1 LPVADPG
8 ERVVSNVELTGKMP
22 ELSATASPLMLLSG
36 TGNREL
42 AERISEELGRP
53 LCDVTVKRFADG
65 EIFVRINENVRGRDV
80 FLIQPTNPPAA
91 NILELLIL
99 LDAAKRAS
107 AARVTAVVPYYGYG
121 RQDRKDQPRVSIA
134 AKLMAN
140 LITAAGADRLLGVDF
155 HQHQIQ
161 GFFDIPVDHLY
172 AAPVFMEWYRD
183 KDLAGDAVLIAPD
196 VGAAKMTRG
205 YAKRLG
211 VDMAVI
217 DKRRPGP
224 NVAEVVNVVGDVEG
238 KRCLIAD
245 DMIDTAGTTVGAV
258 QALRERGAKQIYVLA
273 THALF
278 SGPAIERLRSLPIE
292 EIAVT
297 DTIRVSDA
305 AREALGNLRILS
317 VASLL
322 ARAIES
328 THYNRSV
335 SSLFV

>member
-1 LPVADPG
+1 
-8 ERVVSNVELTGKMP
+8 MP

-36 TGNREL
+36 TANREL

-53 LCDVTVKRFADG
+53 LCDVTIKRFADG

-80 FLIQPTNPPAA
+80 FLIQPTSPPAA

-107 AARVTAVVPYYGYG
+107 AARVTAVVPYFGYG

-224 NVAEVVNVVGDVEG
+224 NLAEVVNVVGEVEG

-297 DTIRVSDA
+297 DTIRVSDT

>member
-1 LPVADPG
+1 
-8 ERVVSNVELTGKMP
+8 MP

-36 TGNREL
+36 TANREL
-42 AERISEELGRP
+42 AERISQELGRP
-53 LCDVTVKRFADG
+53 LCDVTIKRFADG

-80 FLIQPTNPPAA
+80 FLIQPTSPPAA

-107 AARVTAVVPYYGYG
+107 AARVTAVVPYFGYG

-183 KDLAGDAVLIAPD
+183 KDLAGDAVLVAPD

-224 NVAEVVNVVGDVEG
+224 NLAEVVNVVGEVEG

-322 ARAIES
+322 AHAIES

>member
-1 LPVADPG
+1 LPLADPG
-8 ERVVSNVELTGKMP
+8 ERAVSNAELTEKMP

-36 TGNREL
+36 TANREL
-42 AERISEELGRP
+42 AERISQELGRP
-53 LCDVTVKRFADG
+53 LCDVTIKRFADG

-80 FLIQPTNPPAA
+80 FLIQPTSPPAA

-107 AARVTAVVPYYGYG
+107 AARVTAVVPYFGYG

-183 KDLAGDAVLIAPD
+183 KDLAGDAVLVAPD

-224 NVAEVVNVVGDVEG
+224 NLAEVVNVVGEVEG

-322 ARAIES
+322 AHAIES

>member
-1 LPVADPG
+1 MA
-8 ERVVSNVELTGKMP
+8 

-36 TGNREL
+36 TANRGL
-42 AERISEELGRP
+42 ATRIAEELNRP
-53 LCDVTVKRFADG
+53 LCDVTIKRFADG

-91 NILELLIL
+91 NIVELLIL
-99 LDAAKRAS
+99 IDAAKRAS

-121 RQDRKDQPRVSIA
+121 RQDRKDQPRVSVA

-140 LITAAGADRLLGVDF
+140 LITAAGADRLLSIDF
-155 HQHQIQ
+155 HAHQIQ

-172 AAPVFMEWYRD
+172 SAPVFMERYRE
-183 KDLAGDAVLIAPD
+183 LADDVVVVASD

-205 YAKRLG
+205 YARRLG
-211 VDMAVI
+211 ADMAVI
-217 DKRRPGP
+217 DKRRTGP

-238 KRCLIAD
+238 KRCLITD
-245 DMIDTAGTTVGAV
+245 DMIDTAGTMVGAV
-258 QALRERGAKQIYVLA
+258 QALRERGAKEIYVLA

-278 SGPAIERLRSLPIE
+278 SGPAIERLRSLDID
-292 EIAVT
+292 EITVT

-305 AREALGNLRILS
+305 AREGLDNLRILS

-328 THYNRSV
+328 THYSRSV